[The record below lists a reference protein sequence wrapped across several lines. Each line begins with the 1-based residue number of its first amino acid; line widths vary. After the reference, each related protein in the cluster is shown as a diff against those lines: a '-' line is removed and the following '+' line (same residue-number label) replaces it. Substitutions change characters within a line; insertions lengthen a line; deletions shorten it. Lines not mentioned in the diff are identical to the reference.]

1 MLMLLKG
8 MIQLLVWAMIFC
20 MIWKIGLCALLLSLL

>member
-1 MLMLLKG
+1 MLTLIKG
-8 MIQLLVWAMIFC
+8 IIQLFIWAMIFC